1 MKDTSI
7 ELDER
12 IGYVA
17 DLMDAY
23 QTYSDMDLLN
33 EALDVAY
40 RVLTVD
46 EQGEIVIPGRTPN
59 VCRLLCNWY
68 YFTGE
73 EWCLKMAEEVISLH
87 INNEDRLDWIRAV
100 NNLRDFV
107 DKCVF
112 ISMNESERLKDELF
126 HMKKSREERYE
137 GVDNKTYYFEVL
149 AIQEYEF
156 FTLCERK
163 DLLERYTVI

>member
-40 RVLTVD
+40 RILTVD
-46 EQGEIVIPGRTPN
+46 EKGEIVIPGRTPN

-73 EWCLKMAEEVISLH
+73 EWCLEMAKGIVGDYDNLEKKQAWQWL
-87 INNEDRLDWIRAV
+87 RAV
-100 NNLRDFV
+100 SCFKNL
-107 DKCVF
+107 
-112 ISMNESERLKDELF
+112 SEDMIFWERWKQ
-126 HMKKSREERYE
+126 EE
-137 GVDNKTYYFEVL
+137 KEVL
-149 AIQEYEF
+149 GNIIVSIENTGIAGRETFCFEILGIWELKGKGFES
-156 FTLCERK
+156 
-163 DLLERYTVI
+163 